1 MAAFGTFH
9 LVSSSS
15 RRHLLSAWPYSQW
28 PTYRRRP
35 RRVIPSISLCSTSLS
50 RFYSSYDARWRRYD
64 RRAEQNR
71 AAQRA
76 FRERKETHL
85 KELEDRSKNFEA
97 LQADY
102 IAGEARRNEVELRA
116 RALADRA
123 VQMDARERMLDAR
136 EAALRSGT
144 TGEAHQSSTSSST
157 HHSTTTSTPSNTTG
171 GPSDAEGEL
180 SKVKEEMQ
188 AMRREM
194 KDREAVVLA
203 LRRALEE
210 MSTDNGRLRRAYE
223 AAQQELMLRQP
234 LLPLA

>member
-1 MAAFGTFH
+1 MVADVDDRKSSTTEEDDDTYVDQAA
-9 LVSSSS
+9 
-15 RRHLLSAWPYSQW
+15 RHLARMREHDATMADAEAGRQTIPAK
-28 PTYRRRP
+28 RP
-35 RRVIPSISLCSTSLS
+35 RALKQT
-50 RFYSSYDARWRRYD
+50 

-157 HHSTTTSTPSNTTG
+157 HHPTTTSTPSNTTG

-223 AAQQELMLRQP
+223 ATQQELMLRQP